1 MAESKSE
8 SGVYEPNRRC
18 DDAAGLLANIRAKLG
33 KPSCAAMCQ
42 KYILDN
48 IDDENNDFFSLII
61 AKLLLDDTN
70 YFSFML
76 LGVQK
81 EKIITQY
88 DLQMLNNLLSKF
100 SKETIDFYEPI
111 IPMLVGKEFDS
122 NKLKIYV
129 QIKTELLEYYAL
141 NLSN

>member
-1 MAESKSE
+1 MTE
-8 SGVYEPNRRC
+8 SGVYEPNRRH
-18 DDAAGLLANIRAKLG
+18 DDAVGLLANIREKLG
-33 KPSCAAMCQ
+33 KPSCAAMCK

-81 EKIITQY
+81 EKIITQD

-100 SKETIDFYEPI
+100 KKETIDFYEPI
-111 IPMLVGKEFDS
+111 IPMLIGKEFDK
-122 NKLKIYV
+122 NNLKMYV

>member
-1 MAESKSE
+1 MAE
-8 SGVYEPNRRC
+8 SGVYELNRRR

-42 KYILDN
+42 KYILDKIN
-48 IDDENNDFFSLII
+48 DENNDFFSLTI

-81 EKIITQY
+81 EKIITID

-100 SKETIDFYEPI
+100 NKETIDFYEPI